1 LCKNKN
7 KQRIAILRILDIF
20 LYLVS
25 MEEFLAFIRTY
36 IELSQEAENSIRFF
50 GKEINMKKGDLVT
63 KEGKIS
69 KSLYFVASGAART
82 YLYLNGK
89 DVTHWISLENS
100 LITSWHSYILE
111 KPSTEYVELIEDSRL
126 VELSKQ
132 DWEKLYQKH
141 PILERFSRLILEEE
155 MAVIDEFYKGYYF
168 LTAKQKYELL
178 ISKAPQIVKRVNL
191 GHIASMLGITQET
204 LSRIRG
210 K

>member
-1 LCKNKN
+1 
-7 KQRIAILRILDIF
+7 
-20 LYLVS
+20 
-25 MEEFLAFIRTY
+25 MEEFLEFIRKY
-36 IELSQEAENSIRFF
+36 ISLSTEAEESICTL
-50 GKEINMKKGDLVT
+50 GKEVFKQKGDLVAE
-63 KEGKIS
+63 EGKTS
-69 KSLYFVASGAART
+69 EHLYFLASGVART

-111 KPSTEYVELIEDSRL
+111 KPSSEYVELTEDSKL
-126 VELSKQ
+126 VKLSKEN
-132 DWEKLYQKH
+132 WEKLYQKH
-141 PILERFSRLILEEE
+141 PELERFSRLILEQE

-178 ISKAPQIVKRVNL
+178 VSAAPQIIQKANL